1 MKVFKFGGASTADV
15 ERIRSVADII
25 AKEQEPLF
33 IVASAT
39 GKSTNRLEQ
48 ILEIARE
55 NPDKAAAG
63 FDRFFETHAA
73 MARQLMGAG
82 ALEKYLDAAGKL
94 QDEGLRW
101 LQQSGHMPYAF
112 VYDQFV
118 SLGEL
123 LSTRLLS
130 AVLHSRNI
138 RHELWDARQLIL
150 CEGPHR
156 LAKAQMQESCKKINR
171 ALENLREDTHVLVQG
186 FIGGSEEGYTSTLGR
201 EGSDYSAALF
211 AACAGASELCFWK
224 DVPGILNADPNFY
237 VGAVLLD
244 KLSYRDALE
253 ISRLGAKVIHPKSIK
268 PLEEK
273 GIPLRVRSFLHPEN
287 PGTLISAE
295 AGRQPLPPIIIERP
309 GQVFIRIEKKKPA
322 KTDALQILEEA
333 LPEKRLRTVLH
344 EDTEKT
350 EFVVPGR
357 AHLLHLLE
365 HSDELKKQVRYTPG
379 LSLLIVRGAGNDL
392 INQLTANAEV
402 LRMKAG
408 PEAGLVRI
416 LLRKVG

>member
-25 AKEQEPLF
+25 AKEQEPLL

-55 NPDKAAAG
+55 NPDKAIAG

-237 VGAVLLD
+237 AGAVLLN

-295 AGRQPLPPIIIERP
+295 ADSRPLPPVIIHRP
-309 GQVFIRIEKKKPA
+309 GQLLLRIEKKELSPD
-322 KTDALQILEEA
+322 DALKILNEA
-333 LPEKRLRTVLH
+333 LPEKRLIEVMS
-344 EDTEKT
+344 EDEEKA
-350 EFVVPGR
+350 EILVPGR
-357 AHLLHLLE
+357 PHLLHLLKNAE
-365 HSDELKKQVRYTPG
+365 ALRESVSYMSG
-379 LSLLIVRGAGNDL
+379 LSLLIVRGGDESL
-392 INQLTANAEV
+392 ISELSEKAEV
-402 LRMKAG
+402 LIKKSG
-408 PEAGLVRI
+408 PEPGVVRI
-416 LLRKVG
+416 LIQKEG